1 MIQPSAELFQVFDRL
16 LLLRAGGE
24 TVYFG
29 DVGPSAMTLIQYFE
43 GNGSRPCGAEDNL
56 YVSSFLCWAW
66 TRVQHLHVY
75 VEPSSFSTSSVLERP
90 RPTRR
95 IGMSFGSNLRSRR
108 LLTRKSILL
117 SPKGGTQPPCP
128 HRPVQDSQRLGCI
141 KCSICSRAILYLI
154 RGVLVI

>member
-1 MIQPSAELFQVFDRL
+1 MVQPSAQRFWVFARL
-16 LLLRAGGE
+16 LSLGAGGE
-24 TVYFG
+24 IVYFG

-56 YVSSFLCWAW
+56 YVSPFLCWAW
-66 TRVQHLHVY
+66 TRVQHLHIY
-75 VEPSSFSTSSVLERP
+75 VEPSSFLTSSVLERP

-95 IGMSFGSNLRSRR
+95 IGMRSGRNLPSRR

-128 HRPVQDSQRLGCI
+128 HQSVQDSQRLGCI

-154 RGVLVI
+154 GGVLVI